1 MDNEQNVHF
10 HLDMRCIR
18 KSDATMEICNISG
31 NNETFAQLDRLQM
44 EVLHTNGFLKPLAH
58 KKCLD

>member
-18 KSDATMEICNISG
+18 KSDDTMEIRYISG
-31 NNETFAQLDRLQM
+31 NDETFAKLDRLQM
-44 EVLHTNGFLKPLAH
+44 EVLHANGFLKPLAR